1 MQIERPSDVKV
12 GDLVILKGRPLEA
25 FPLLAGAP
33 GIITDILEDDYGMCY
48 FEVDFVDERGWF
60 KSHEIQPAGA
70 IIGLA

>member
-33 GIITDILEDDYGMCY
+33 GIITDILEDDYGMC
-48 FEVDFVDERGWF
+48 FCEVDFVDE
-60 KSHEIQPAGA
+60 
-70 IIGLA
+70 